1 MSKKI
6 RQSNVELLR
15 IITMILVMIVHA
27 NFRALPSPTIEEVAN
42 VPTSS
47 FLRFLTESFAIICV
61 NVFVLISGWFSIK
74 FNWKKLTEFLFQ
86 VFFFGLIIY
95 VIICIINPDKIKSL
109 KTVFMTGTWNYWF
122 VKCYL
127 FLYIIS
133 PILNAFVERASK
145 KEFKTLLI
153 LFFIM
158 QTAYGWA
165 TDGAT
170 WFNKGYSGISFAGL
184 YLLARYIRTYPV
196 KWFSHSL
203 KLDLFI
209 YLGFV
214 FLNTILAF
222 AFTKY
227 GYTSL
232 GKRLFLY
239 TSPFVILAAVHFLL
253 IFTKFTITI
262 KTINWIAASCFA
274 IYLTHSN
281 SFLAG
286 PCYDHV
292 ILNWF
297 KTETTMNFILFTAIL
312 MFCVFWIS
320 ILSDK
325 IRIFIFNKIYNK
337 FCPPIDTNKHQ

>member
-1 MSKKI
+1 MGKKI

-27 NFRALPSPTIEEVAN
+27 DFRALSAPTVADVVSAPSSA
-42 VPTSS
+42 

-61 NVFVLISGWFSIK
+61 NVFVLISGWFGIR
-74 FNWKKLTEFLFQ
+74 FNWKRFVEFLFQ
-86 VFFFGLIIY
+86 VFFYGIIIY
-95 VIICIINPDKIKSL
+95 IIICLIDPSKIRLIKN
-109 KTVFMTGTWNYWF
+109 VFMTSVWNYWF

-127 FLYIIS
+127 FLYIVS
-133 PILNAFVERASK
+133 PVLNAFVEKATK
-145 KEFKTLLI
+145 KQFLTILI
-153 LFFIM
+153 LFFTL
-158 QTAYGWA
+158 QTFYGWA
-165 TDGAT
+165 TNGIT
-170 WFNKGYSGISFAGL
+170 WFNRGYSGISFAGL
-184 YLLARYIRTYPV
+184 YMLARYVRLYPA

-203 KLDLFI
+203 KLDLLI

-214 FLNTILAF
+214 VLNTICAF
-222 AFTKY
+222 FFTKT
-227 GYTSL
+227 GHASIST
-232 GKRLFLY
+232 RLFLY
-239 TSPFVILAAVHFLL
+239 TSPFVILASIHFLL
-253 IFTKFTITI
+253 IFTKFTITS

-292 ILNWF
+292 IRNWF
-297 KTETTMNFILFTAIL
+297 NSETTLNFILYTAIL

-325 IRIFIFNKIYNK
+325 IRIFLFNWLYNK
-337 FCPPIDTNKHQ
+337 FCPQIDTNNH